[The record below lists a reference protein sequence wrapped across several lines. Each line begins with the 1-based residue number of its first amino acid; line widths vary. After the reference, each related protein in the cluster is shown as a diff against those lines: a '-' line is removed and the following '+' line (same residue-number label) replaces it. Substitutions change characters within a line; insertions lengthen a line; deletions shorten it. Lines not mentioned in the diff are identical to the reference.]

1 MITANSRS
9 LPAVIL
15 RNTDTTDL
23 DYVLAAEQSEE
34 NRRFVISKTQA
45 EHNRSLNNPNCAHP
59 IVEAETRVDDLILI
73 GLLDPNQ
80 SFEFRRTV

>member
-34 NRRFVISKTQA
+34 NRRFVIPRKRE
-45 EHNRSLNNPNCAHP
+45 EHNRSLNNPNCAHL
-59 IVEAETRVDDLILI
+59 IVEAETRVGYVI
-73 GLLDPNQ
+73 
-80 SFEFRRTV
+80 

>member
-9 LPAVIL
+9 LPAVTL
-15 RNTDTTDL
+15 RNTDTAL

-59 IVEAETRVDDLILI
+59 IVEAETRVDDLILM

-80 SFEFRRTV
+80 SVEFRRTL